1 MMKHSM
7 SMPLIISVL
16 LCLAT
21 PLMHAQGGPYGE
33 WQKGCDA
40 GDGDACKSLGFWD
53 ETGAGEIVG
62 QSKDLAQAAVWY
74 GRAVAIY
81 SRNCDNG
88 KMSDCTSLGDMYS
101 TSDGI
106 MKDLDRAVVLLH
118 KGCDGGDMRGC
129 LFLGYMYLD
138 GKGVSKDA
146 SQAVTLIR
154 RGCDSGI
161 MNGCVALGKIYRD
174 GIGGTIWTGIM
185 KDVPQAVTLF
195 LKACDS
201 GNADGCLFLGEV
213 YDSGDGVP
221 QNKPKAVELYRK
233 ACTIE
238 SYSDAC
244 DKLPGK
250 N

>member
-1 MMKHSM
+1 MKQSIRMALIVSM
-7 SMPLIISVL
+7 L
-16 LCLAT
+16 LCVAT

-33 WQKGCDA
+33 WQKACDA
-40 GDGDACKSLGFWD
+40 GDGGACNSLGLWD

-62 QSKDLAQAAVWY
+62 QKKDIAQAAVWY
-74 GRAVAIY
+74 GRAVAIFR
-81 SRNCDNG
+81 RNCDNG

-101 TSDGI
+101 AEGI
-106 MKDLDRAVVLLH
+106 MKNLDQAVALLH
-118 KGCDGGDMRGC
+118 RGCDGGDIRGC
-129 LFLGYMYLD
+129 LFLGFMYRD

-146 SQAVTLIR
+146 PQALALIR

-174 GIGGTIWTGIM
+174 GIGGTIWTGVM
-185 KDVPQAVTLF
+185 KDIPQAVTLF
-195 LKACDS
+195 LKACDG

-213 YDSGDGVP
+213 YESGDGVLT
-221 QNKPKAVELYRK
+221 NKPKAVELYRK
-233 ACTIE
+233 ACAIE

-244 DKLPGK
+244 DKLPEK

>member
-1 MMKHSM
+1 MRLM
-7 SMPLIISVL
+7 LAAVVF
-16 LCLAT
+16 LCLSV
-21 PLMHAQGGPYGE
+21 PSMYAQAGPYGE
-33 WQKGCDA
+33 WQKGCNA

-62 QSKDLAQAAVWY
+62 QQKDLAQAAVWY

-81 SRNCDNG
+81 RRNCDSG
-88 KMSDCTSLGDMYS
+88 KLSDCVSLGDLYS
-101 TSDGI
+101 FGI
-106 MKDLDRAVVLLH
+106 MKDLDRTVALFH
-118 KGCDGGDMRGC
+118 KGCDGGDIRGC
-129 LFLGYMYLD
+129 LFLGYLYRD

-146 SQAVTLIR
+146 AQAVALIR
-154 RGCDSGI
+154 KGCDGGI
-161 MNGCVALGKIYRD
+161 VNGCVELGKIYRD
-174 GIGGTIWTGIM
+174 GIGGTIWTGVM
-185 KDVPQAVTLF
+185 KDTAQAVTLF

-238 SYSDAC
+238 DYSQAC
-244 DKLPGK
+244 DKLK
-250 N
+250 

>member
-1 MMKHSM
+1 MMKQSM
-7 SMPLIISVL
+7 RISLITVMF
-16 LCLAT
+16 LCLAM
-21 PLMHAQGGPYGE
+21 PLMYAQAGPYGE
-33 WQKGCDA
+33 WQKACNA
-40 GDGDACKSLGFWD
+40 GDGDACNHLGMWD
-53 ETGAGEIVG
+53 ESGGVMG
-62 QSKDLAQAAVWY
+62 NDKDLAQAAVWY
-74 GRAVAIY
+74 GRAAAIY
-81 SRNCDNG
+81 SRNCDSG
-88 KMSDCTSLGDMYS
+88 KMSECTSLGDMYS

-106 MKDLDRAVVLLH
+106 MKDLDRAAALLR
-118 KGCDGGDMRGC
+118 KGCDGGDIRGC
-129 LFLGYMYLD
+129 LFLGYMYRD

-146 SQAVTLIR
+146 AQAVALIR
-154 RGCDSGI
+154 RGCGSGI
-161 MNGCVALGKIYRD
+161 MNGCVALGKIYCD
-174 GIGGTIWTGIM
+174 GIAGTIWTGVM
-185 KDVPQAVTLF
+185 KDTAQAVTLF

-213 YDSGDGVP
+213 YDSGNGVP